1 MEIMCGA
8 CKLPVTIPDLE
19 QPKIINLPGTSVL
32 ILEHSEQTLC
42 PKCLVPI
49 TAGIAMA
56 QLALVGFPVPPK
68 QQKNLIVVPNGM
80 IQH

>member
-1 MEIMCGA
+1 
-8 CKLPVTIPDLE
+8 
-19 QPKIINLPGTSVL
+19 
-32 ILEHSEQTLC
+32 
-42 PKCLVPI
+42 LVPI